1 MTTIKRA
8 SETIVRNGPTVLALG
23 IFIGI
28 IIPSLAD
35 IAKNLI
41 AETVFIFVLGT
52 LLRTNIND
60 VFTAMKKPSVSIYFP
75 TFMVIVCPYAAGT
88 TSLFLGTAPE
98 ISLAIALAVAA
109 PPASGNAAV
118 ARMLGLS
125 PSISL
130 VTTIISMLLIPFTA
144 PLILNIFDPTSSIAL
159 DPLSLA
165 YRLLS
170 LLGSCAALAILV
182 KKSSPAII
190 QKNTLTIDTTVICS
204 LLIFACGTMSGM
216 QQKII
221 NDTEIVFTTI
231 LLAYFTNIALQIFGF
246 IAYPGNLKSRLTMG
260 FTCGNRNI
268 GLLWAV
274 LGTSISPSI
283 ALFFACSQLPI
294 YTTPKLLQLIISK
307 TKITTR

>member
-1 MTTIKRA
+1 MTIIKRYL
-8 SETIVRNGPTVLALG
+8 ETVLRNGPTVLAFG
-23 IFIGI
+23 ICIGI
-28 IIPSLAD
+28 IIPPLAEISKD
-35 IAKNLI
+35 WI

-52 LLRTNIND
+52 LLRTNITE
-60 VFTAMKKPSVSIYFP
+60 VFAAVKKPSVSIYFP
-75 TFMVIVCPYAAGT
+75 AFMVIICPYVAGT
-88 TSLFLGTAPE
+88 TSLFLGGSPE
-98 ISLAIALAVAA
+98 MSLAIALAVAA

-130 VTTIISMLLIPFTA
+130 VTTIASMLLVPFTA
-144 PLILNIFDPTSSIAL
+144 PLILNTFDPISSITL

-170 LLGSCAALAILV
+170 LLGGCVILATSLRMFA
-182 KKSSPAII
+182 PTLI
-190 QKNTLTIDTTVICS
+190 QENNLPIDGAVIFS

-216 QQKII
+216 QHKII
-221 NDTEIVFTTI
+221 NDPEIVFTTI
-231 LLAYFTNIALQIFGF
+231 LLAYLSNIALHISGF
-246 IAYPGNLKSRLTMG
+246 IAYPGDLKSRLTMS

-274 LGTSISPSI
+274 LGTSISPPI

-307 TKITTR
+307 TKITIR